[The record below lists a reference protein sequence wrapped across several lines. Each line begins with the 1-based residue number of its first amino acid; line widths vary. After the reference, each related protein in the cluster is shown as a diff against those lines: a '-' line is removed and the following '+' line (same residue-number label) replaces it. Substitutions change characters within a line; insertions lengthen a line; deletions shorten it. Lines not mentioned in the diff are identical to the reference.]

1 MEPPKPEE
9 SICQGNASSPFD
21 LEKTSS
27 VTRKVEFNCGNLYLI
42 IDEVHGH
49 PVRVNFVIGKTGCCQ
64 RSLLS
69 SIANLVNMSLEELTP
84 LERISKALIG
94 NRCVGFKE
102 ETAGESFVGKLSC
115 SDAIAVALREYV
127 PDDNPLKGDG

>member
-1 MEPPKPEE
+1 MDQPKTDESKFPE
-9 SICQGNASSPFD
+9 NASSPFD
-21 LEKTSS
+21 LEKTVSI
-27 VTRKVEFNCGNLYLI
+27 THKVAFKCGNLYLT
-42 IDEVHGH
+42 IDTVDGH

-69 SIANLVNMSLEELTP
+69 SVANLVNMSLEELTP
-84 LERISKALIG
+84 LEKVCKALIG

-102 ETAGESFVGKLSC
+102 EEAGELRVGKLSC

-127 PDDNPLKGDG
+127 PDDNILKGDG